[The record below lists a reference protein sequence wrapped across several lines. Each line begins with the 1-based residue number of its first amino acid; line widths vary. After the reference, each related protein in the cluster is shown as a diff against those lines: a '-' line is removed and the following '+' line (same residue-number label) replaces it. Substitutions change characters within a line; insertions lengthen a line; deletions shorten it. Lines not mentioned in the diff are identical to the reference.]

1 MEGLRAGFDLG
12 GTKLTGVLVGPDG
25 EAVACRTVPS
35 PSHGTWVAS
44 AVLDLLSR
52 LLEDLGA
59 GPGDVGFLG
68 MGVPALVDLDERLHG
83 ATHVAG
89 MSGQALLDELRS
101 AGSWGAHIDN
111 DVNCS
116 AVAAIH
122 AGENAFVLV
131 SLGTGVGGAIVREG
145 RLERG
150 AHGFAGEIGHMV
162 VVVGGEECG
171 CGKRGCL
178 EAYASGRALTRRVER
193 EFAKGRLPELADPA
207 RPGVAP
213 TAKAVVEAWRD
224 LDVAEEIVTDFAYF
238 LAVGIS
244 NLVEIGDHAKV
255 LIGGGVSA
263 SLEHFYDL
271 LREQYR
277 SVMPPSRLRHDLPI
291 EPVPYGPLAGA
302 IGAAFLDSHRKG
314 SAGTRL

>member
-12 GTKLTGVLVGPDG
+12 GTKLTGVLAGSDG
-25 EAVACRTVPS
+25 EVAACRTVPS

-44 AVLDLLSR
+44 AVLDLLDR
-52 LLEDLGA
+52 LLEDVGA
-59 GPGDVGFLG
+59 ETGDVDFLG
-68 MGVPALVDLDERLHG
+68 MGVPALVDLEERLHG

-89 MSGQALLDELRS
+89 MSGSAILDELRA

-122 AGENAFVLV
+122 AGESSFLLV
-131 SLGTGVGGAIVREG
+131 SLGTGIGGAIVRDG

-162 VVVGGEECG
+162 VVAGGEECG

-193 EFAKGRLPELADPA
+193 EFAMGRLPELADAA
-207 RPGVAP
+207 RPAEPP
-213 TAKAVVEAWRD
+213 TAKAVVEALRE
-224 LDVAEEIVTDFAYF
+224 LEVAEAIITDFCFY
-238 LAVGIS
+238 LALGIS

-263 SLEHFYDL
+263 SLEHFYDT

-277 SVMPPSRLRHDLPI
+277 AVMPPSRLRHDLPI

-314 SAGTRL
+314 